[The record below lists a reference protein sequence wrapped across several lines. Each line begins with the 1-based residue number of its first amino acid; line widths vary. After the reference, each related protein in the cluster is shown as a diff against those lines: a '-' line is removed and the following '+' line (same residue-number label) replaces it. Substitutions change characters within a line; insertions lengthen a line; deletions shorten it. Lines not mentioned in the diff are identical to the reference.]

1 MCNILFSKFI
11 KRIIWIQLIMVN
23 QRNSGQLHSLQCFMK
38 FPSVSPSIYLHLII
52 MMIESRRNG
61 KNWRRNNMWLV
72 CSFNPSCLGFN
83 TFLMFSVVTSS
94 TSSQSFL
101 PSPWRGPWPLSWNE
115 SSTSTKCEIVQ
126 MNVLKS
132 LDKKIGKGKQ
142 RSTHQVS
149 TINSLATIYESDL
162 VLEKRKRI

>member
-23 QRNSGQLHSLQCFMK
+23 QRNSGQLQFTMFHEISI
-38 FPSVSPSIYLHLII
+38 SVTFYFSPSYII

-101 PSPWRGPWPLSWNE
+101 PSPWRGPWPLSLNE

-126 MNVLKS
+126 MNVLKT

>member
-1 MCNILFSKFI
+1 MNPTDYGQPKKFRPAPVYNVSWNFHQCHFS
-11 KRIIWIQLIMVN
+11 
-23 QRNSGQLHSLQCFMK
+23 
-38 FPSVSPSIYLHLII
+38 HLII

-101 PSPWRGPWPLSWNE
+101 PSPWRGPWPLSLNE

-126 MNVLKS
+126 MNVLKT